1 MFPALNTAAITPV
14 SDGRQFTH
22 GFIPVSDF
30 FVVAGIKGQRTIES
44 EGEKYVSSA
53 AFQELNLSDDFMF
66 AKVMEDPETSR
77 RGVEKILNV
86 RIRKLH
92 VVQTQRVFDIEP
104 DSRGIRLDVFLD
116 DEEKNRYTVEMQT
129 MNEYNLDRRSRY
141 YHSVMDL
148 DLISKGSKF
157 KDLKDGIVIF
167 ICLFD
172 PYRLGLHRY
181 TFQKTCQEAPRLK
194 KEDGTQTIMLFTEGN
209 ANDVDLETR
218 EFLQY
223 VKHSTNEVAAGSE
236 GELVKYLHKRVMS
249 IKQNR
254 AREAE
259 YMKLRE
265 RDERNI
271 AAGREIGFSEGLNQ
285 GHKQGLA
292 EGLNQGHKQGLA
304 EGYTQTAS
312 KMKKAG
318 FSAEVIAECTGLTPE
333 EIEAL

>member
-1 MFPALNTAAITPV
+1 M
-14 SDGRQFTH
+14 
-22 GFIPVSDF
+22 
-30 FVVAGIKGQRTIES
+30 
-44 EGEKYVSSA
+44 SST

-77 RGVEKILNV
+77 RVVEKILNV
-86 RIRKLH
+86 RIRKLN

-194 KEDGTQTIMLFTEGN
+194 MEDGTQTIMLSTEGN

-285 GHKQGLA
+285 GLA

>member
-1 MFPALNTAAITPV
+1 M
-14 SDGRQFTH
+14 
-22 GFIPVSDF
+22 
-30 FVVAGIKGQRTIES
+30 
-44 EGEKYVSSA
+44 SST

-77 RGVEKILNV
+77 RVVEKILNV

-129 MNEYNLDRRSRY
+129 MNEYNLDKRSRY

-181 TFQKTCQEAPRLK
+181 TFQKTCREAPRLRM
-194 KEDGTQTIMLFTEGN
+194 EDGTQTIMLSTEGN

-223 VKHSTNEVAAGSE
+223 VKHSTNEVAASSE